1 MEADIFLTIINLM
14 MVTIEIDITPQGA
27 VRSNG
32 KGSMYHPTKGPRLK
46 RYVKYKKDLA
56 FLMKINKIG
65 NLPGEIEGLTFM
77 MPIPNPAV
85 GSKKVREE
93 KLSRIGN
100 PHQMK
105 PDFDN
110 LIKPVLDASGKDD
123 SHVWRCGEM
132 KKIWTNFGNG
142 KIIITLKEEYVLSL

>member
-1 MEADIFLTIINLM
+1 MKTR
-14 MVTIEIDITPQGA
+14 TIELEITPQGA

-32 KGSMYHPTKGPRLK
+32 KNSMYHPTKGKRLK
-46 RYVKYKKDLA
+46 RYVQYKKDLA
-56 FLMKINKIG
+56 LLMRAQGIE
-65 NLPGEIEGLTFM
+65 NLPGEIEELVFM
-77 MPIPNPAV
+77 MPIPNPQI
-85 GSKKVREE
+85 GSKKIKAE

-110 LIKPVLDASGKDD
+110 LIKPILDASGKDD
-123 SHVWRCGEM
+123 SHVWRCGEL
-132 KKIWTNFGNG
+132 KKLWTEFGKG

>member
-1 MEADIFLTIINLM
+1 MFMKTR
-14 MVTIEIDITPQGA
+14 TIELEITPQGA

-32 KGSMYHPTKGPRLK
+32 KNSMYHPTKGKRLK
-46 RYVKYKKDLA
+46 RYVQYKKDLA
-56 FLMKINKIG
+56 LLMRTQGIE
-65 NLPGEIEGLTFM
+65 NLPGEIEELVFM
-77 MPIPNPAV
+77 MPIPNPQV
-85 GSKKVREE
+85 GSKKIKAE

-110 LIKPVLDASGKDD
+110 LIKPILDASGKDD
-123 SHVWRCGEM
+123 SHVWRCGEL
-132 KKIWTNFGNG
+132 KKIWTEFGKG

>member
-1 MEADIFLTIINLM
+1 MKTR
-14 MVTIEIDITPQGA
+14 TIELEITPQGA

-32 KGSMYHPTKGPRLK
+32 KNSMYHPTKGKRLK

-56 FLMKINKIG
+56 FLMKVNKIA

-85 GSKKVREE
+85 GSKKVKEE
-93 KLSRIGN
+93 KLSRIGK

-110 LIKPVLDASGKDD
+110 LIKPILDASGKDD

-132 KKIWTNFGNG
+132 KKIWTEFGKG